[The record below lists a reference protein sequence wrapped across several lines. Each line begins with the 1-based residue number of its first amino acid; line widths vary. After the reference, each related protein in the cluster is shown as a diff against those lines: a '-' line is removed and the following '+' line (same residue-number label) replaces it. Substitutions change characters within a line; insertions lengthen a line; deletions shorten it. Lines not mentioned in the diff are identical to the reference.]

1 MAKSRN
7 SVESVLRAALSSL
20 DLASGPVAIAF
31 SGGLDSSVL
40 LYETARLLGGDVVIA
55 LHVNHRLQPQA
66 DDWVTHCGQ
75 QAEQLG
81 VGFKALNAQSAPAQG
96 ESIEAWA
103 RDVRYRLLL
112 DAALECKAVALL
124 TAHHADDQL
133 ETFLMALARGSG
145 LDGLSGIASD
155 DCRQGVRLLR
165 PLLSIDRSHL
175 LSHAQALGLQWIED
189 PTNADE
195 SLLRN
200 AVRAHLMP
208 VLRKVLPDMPVHLHD
223 FIGQINE
230 WRKQAHQ
237 EAQQDL
243 DAARCEPRRWQ
254 ALNRRPLAA
263 LSPGRQALALREW
276 LHESGCRMPS
286 RDRLDEMLGQLL
298 EGQGAH
304 ARVEHDGLHLMR
316 HRDLLMAISQDCK
329 AFDAIEPMVLRW
341 EGQSNLELA
350 CGGQMVFEPMAGGLS
365 RSWLSQQALLL
376 APAQGGARLRVKA
389 QGRARSLKNLW
400 QEAAIPVFVRNA
412 LPAVWVQDRVL
423 MAAPFGTDC
432 SSDWPRESEGIVLR
446 WVPSD
451 EDPRRAFN
459 NLVK

>member
-1 MAKSRN
+1 MARSRN
-7 SVESVLRAALSSL
+7 SVEPVLRAALSSL
-20 DLASGPVAIAF
+20 DFSSGPVAIAF

-40 LYETARLLGGDVVIA
+40 LYEAARLLGGDAVIA

-66 DDWVTHCGQ
+66 DDWVAHCAQ

-81 VGFKALNAQSAPAQG
+81 VSFKALSAQSAPAPGQ
-96 ESIEAWA
+96 SIEAWA
-103 RDVRYRLLL
+103 RDERYRLLL
-112 DAALECKAVALL
+112 DAALKCSAVALL

-145 LDGLSGIASD
+145 LDGLSGIAAD
-155 DCRQGVRLLR
+155 DRRQGVRLLR

-189 PTNADE
+189 PSNADE

-200 AVRAHLMP
+200 AVRAQLMP

-230 WRKQAHQ
+230 WREQAHQ
-237 EAQQDL
+237 EAQHDL

-254 ALNRRPLAA
+254 ALNRGPLEA
-263 LSPGRQALALREW
+263 LPPGRQALALREW
-276 LHESGCRMPS
+276 LQESGCRMPS
-286 RDRLDEMLGQLL
+286 RDRLDEMRRQLL
-298 EGQGAH
+298 AGQGAH
-304 ARVEHDGLHLMR
+304 ARIEHDGLHLMR
-316 HRDLLMAISQDCK
+316 HRDLLLAIPQGCK
-329 AFDAIEPMVLRW
+329 ALDAIEPMVLRW
-341 EGQSNLELA
+341 DGQASLELA

-365 RSWLSQQALLL
+365 RRWLSQQALLL
-376 APAQGGARLRVKA
+376 APAQAGARLRLQA

-432 SSDWPRESEGIVLR
+432 GSDWPRESEGIALR
-446 WVPSD
+446 WVTSA